1 MRGGHSDDVF
11 IWLFLIAMLV
21 LIVSARKI
29 ISIVRHRIH
38 KQRWR
43 KMAGYRGHDVDQL

>member
-11 IWLFLIAMLV
+11 IWLFLIVLLV

-29 ISIVRHRIH
+29 ISIVKHRIQNRH
-38 KQRWR
+38 WR
-43 KMAGYRGHDVDQL
+43 KIAGYHGHDVDQL